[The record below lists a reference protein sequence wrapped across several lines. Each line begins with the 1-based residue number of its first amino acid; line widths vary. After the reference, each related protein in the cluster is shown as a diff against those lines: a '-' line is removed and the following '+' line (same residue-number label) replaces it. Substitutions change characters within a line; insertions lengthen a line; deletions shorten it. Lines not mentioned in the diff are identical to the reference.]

1 LHTLPDFQ
9 GFDDLLLSNLS
20 LTYKP
25 GGTMTTRLLNTFQV
39 AQLLNCTER
48 KLESDR
54 IKGGGIRYVKIGK
67 CVRYDLRDIENY
79 IIANTV
85 NSTSQPRGL

>member
-1 LHTLPDFQ
+1 
-9 GFDDLLLSNLS
+9 
-20 LTYKP
+20 
-25 GGTMTTRLLNTFQV
+25 MTTILLNTFQV

-54 IKGGGIRYVKIGK
+54 IKGGGIRYIKIGK
-67 CVRYDLRDIENY
+67 CVRYNLSDIKNY
-79 IIANTV
+79 IEANTV